1 MTKKNRNFANNIKES
16 SMRVKK
22 TLWLFATLIL
32 FCGMPVNAQDTEE
45 YKPFFHTSELPDL
58 LKWLPA
64 PPDSTSEAF
73 VHDIMRYM
81 WGKTQRLD
89 SVRAAI
95 AKRDAI
101 WQLDTTINEYS
112 GAFGMRISKEETPEI
127 YKFLVRGVTTC
138 DKAGS
143 KAKRFYQRKRP
154 FMVMNEHML
163 SSWEEEGLRTN
174 GSYPS
179 GHTIRGWSLALLMM
193 EINPEA
199 TDTILARGM
208 MYGDSRVIVGAHW
221 QSDVDAG
228 RLAASAA
235 VIRLHTSPEFM
246 EQLAKA
252 KAEFRFL
259 KYGIRETNKDKRRKS
274 KK

>member
-1 MTKKNRNFANNIKES
+1 MRIKKI
-16 SMRVKK
+16 V
-22 TLWLFATLIL
+22 WLLATVIL
-32 FCGMPVNAQDTEE
+32 LGSMPVSAQENNT
-45 YKPFFHTSELPDL
+45 YFTAAELPDL

-95 AKRDAI
+95 AVRDAI
-101 WQLDTTINEYS
+101 WNMDSTLAVYHIP
-112 GAFGMRISKEETPEI
+112 FGMAISKEETPEI
-127 YKFLVRGVTTC
+127 YKLIITGVRTC
-138 DKAGS
+138 DQIGG

-163 SSWEEEGLRTN
+163 SYWEEEGLRGN

-179 GHTIRGWSLALLMM
+179 GHTIRGWSMALLLS
-193 EINPEA
+193 EINPA
-199 TDTILARGM
+199 AADTILARGM

-228 RLAASAA
+228 RLAAGAA
-235 VIRLHTSPEFM
+235 VVRLHTSPAFL
-246 EQLAKA
+246 EQMAKA
-252 KAEFRFL
+252 QAEFRRL
-259 KYGIRETNKDKRRKS
+259 KCSIS
-274 KK
+274 Q

>member
-1 MTKKNRNFANNIKES
+1 
-16 SMRVKK
+16 MRIKK
-22 TLWLFATLIL
+22 TLWLFAAVIL
-32 FCGMPVNAQDTEE
+32 LGTMPVSAQEDATYFTAE
-45 YKPFFHTSELPDL
+45 ELPDL

-89 SVRAAI
+89 PERASIAI
-95 AKRDAI
+95 RDAI
-101 WQLDTTINEYS
+101 WNMDSTLAVYNIP
-112 GAFGMRISKEETPEI
+112 FGMTISKEETPEI
-127 YKFLVRGVTTC
+127 YKFITTSVRTC
-138 DKAGS
+138 DLIGR
-143 KAKRFYQRKRP
+143 KAKVFYQRKRP

-163 SSWEEEGLRTN
+163 SSWEEEGLRNN

-179 GHTIRGWSLALLMM
+179 GHTIRGWSMALLLM
-193 EINPEA
+193 EINPA
-199 TDTILARGM
+199 AKDTILARGM

-228 RLAASAA
+228 RLAGSAA
-235 VIRLHTSPEFM
+235 VVCLHTSPAFL

-252 KAEFRFL
+252 QAEFRRL
-259 KYGIRETNKDKRRKS
+259 KERE
-274 KK
+274 

>member
-1 MTKKNRNFANNIKES
+1 MK
-16 SMRVKK
+16 KK
-22 TLWLFATLIL
+22 TLLTLLLMFLVGSIT
-32 FCGMPVNAQDTEE
+32 VSAQQKSDVFLTQE
-45 YKPFFHTSELPDL
+45 ELPDL

-89 SVRAAI
+89 PVRADI

-101 WQLDTTINEYS
+101 YDFDITLNTFSST
-112 GAFGMRISKEETPEI
+112 FGLPITKDETPEI
-127 YKFLVRGVTTC
+127 YEFMLRSVKTC
-138 DKAGS
+138 DQIGR
-143 KAKRFYQRKRP
+143 KAKEYYQRKRP

-179 GHTIRGWSLALLMM
+179 GHTIRGWSIALLLMQL
-193 EINPEA
+193 NPEA
-199 TDTILARGM
+199 ADTLLARGM
-208 MYGDSRVIVGAHW
+208 MYGESRVIVGAHW

-235 VIRLHTSPEFM
+235 FARLQTCPAYQ
-246 EQLAKA
+246 EQLARA
-252 KAEFRFL
+252 VAEFRWLCYDIPIPKNL
-259 KYGIRETNKDKRRKS
+259 KRNK

>member
-101 WQLDTTINEYS
+101 WQSMSIAVL
-112 GAFGMRISKEETPEI
+112 
-127 YKFLVRGVTTC
+127 LVCGYPRRRPQRFTNSSYGV
-138 DKAGS
+138 S
-143 KAKRFYQRKRP
+143 RP
-154 FMVMNEHML
+154 
-163 SSWEEEGLRTN
+163 
-174 GSYPS
+174 
-179 GHTIRGWSLALLMM
+179 
-193 EINPEA
+193 
-199 TDTILARGM
+199 
-208 MYGDSRVIVGAHW
+208 
-221 QSDVDAG
+221 
-228 RLAASAA
+228 
-235 VIRLHTSPEFM
+235 VIRQVVKPSVSISANVP
-246 EQLAKA
+246 
-252 KAEFRFL
+252 
-259 KYGIRETNKDKRRKS
+259 S
-274 KK
+274 W